1 MSVEHDSCGE
11 NQLLSDGIRGQ
22 LQRKRF
28 KSRTPGQKL
37 EVRPQALGEK
47 PLLLL
52 GYMGMLQSNCLL
64 NISVYTHKSA
74 LLSSLV
80 RGASLC
86 SVVVSAE
93 THGWSKCYIK

>member
-1 MSVEHDSCGE
+1 MVRNKAKDLPPVPTEHDSCGE
-11 NQLLSDGIRGQ
+11 NQLLSDGIWGQ

-52 GYMGMLQSNCLL
+52 GYMGML
-64 NISVYTHKSA
+64 
-74 LLSSLV
+74 
-80 RGASLC
+80 
-86 SVVVSAE
+86 
-93 THGWSKCYIK
+93 